1 MVFFQGNK
9 RGSANVY
16 FNDVLRN
23 KVGQTDGHTDDNTI
37 QQQFFHLLLLRF
49 VFVFVC
55 LRFVFVFV
63 CLRFSPSAASF
74 RLEGTIGF
82 RVRGRVNS

>member
-1 MVFFQGNK
+1 MVFCQGNK
-9 RGSANVY
+9 RRPANVY

-23 KVGQTDGHTDDNTI
+23 NVGHTDGHTDDNTI
-37 QQQFFHLLLLRF
+37 QQQFFHLLL
-49 VFVFVC
+49 

>member
-1 MVFFQGNK
+1 MIFCQGDK
-9 RGSANVY
+9 RGSPNVY

-23 KVGQTDGHTDDNTI
+23 NVGQTDGHTDDDTI
-37 QQQFFHLLLLRF
+37 QQQFFHLLLFL
-49 VFVFVC
+49 
-55 LRFVFVFV
+55 FVFVFV

-74 RLEGTIGF
+74 HLDGAIVF